1 MAGGTDQNQT
11 GSDSAGDLK
20 EEQGME
26 VRLTPSIEQVIPP
39 QISFNFEEIKAEL
52 SGKLQ
57 VYRNMVVT
65 EDGIKEAKADRA
77 NLNKFKMALSDSRK
91 SVKRQWNQPL
101 TDFEDKMKELEQM
114 VDAPIGAIDRQIKA
128 FDEIKK
134 QEKRQTIEEFFAEN
148 IGDLKEILPI
158 AKIWNERWLNVTY
171 SMKEI
176 EKEIMEKIRKAHS
189 DIRIIRAMQL
199 PCTEQMISTYL
210 DTLDM
215 SAAMEEKHRYE
226 EAQKAKAQLE
236 KQKQAEPEVAKPE
249 PVTVEPE
256 RVAEEPKVSEQQELR
271 VLDFRV
277 WVTPEQ
283 MKALKTFLIQN
294 HIRYG
299 RVQ

>member
-1 MAGGTDQNQT
+1 
-11 GSDSAGDLK
+11 
-20 EEQGME
+20 ME

-39 QISFNFEEIKAEL
+39 QISFNFEEIKEEL
-52 SGKLQ
+52 AGKLQ

-77 NLNKFKMALSDSRK
+77 NLNKFKTALSDSRK

-101 TDFEDKMKELEQM
+101 SDFEDKMKELEQM

-134 QEKRQTIEEFFAEN
+134 QEKRQSIEQFFAEN
-148 IGDLKEILPI
+148 IGDLEEVLHLE
-158 AKIWNERWLNVTY
+158 KIWNERWLNVTY

-176 EKEIMEKIRKAHS
+176 EKEILEKIRKAHS
-189 DIRIIRAMQL
+189 DIGIIMAMQL
-199 PCTEQMISTYL
+199 PCCDQMISSYL
-210 DTLDM
+210 NTLDM

-283 MKALKTFLIQN
+283 MKALKEFLIQN

>member
-1 MAGGTDQNQT
+1 
-11 GSDSAGDLK
+11 
-20 EEQGME
+20 ME

-39 QISFNFEEIKAEL
+39 QISFNFEEIKEEL
-52 SGKLQ
+52 AGKLQ
-57 VYRNMVVT
+57 VYQQMVVT
-65 EDGIKEAKADRA
+65 EGGIKEAKADRA
-77 NLNKFKMALSDSRK
+77 NLNKFKTALSDSRK
-91 SVKRQWNQPL
+91 SVKCQWNQPL
-101 TDFEDKMKELEQM
+101 TEFEDKMKELEQM
-114 VDAPIGAIDRQIKA
+114 VDAPISAIDRQIKA

-134 QEKRQTIEEFFAEN
+134 QEKRQEIENFFAEN
-148 IGDLKEILPI
+148 IGELEEILPL

-171 SMKEI
+171 PVKDIEREI
-176 EKEIMEKIRKAHS
+176 LEVIRKTHN
-189 DIRIIRAMQL
+189 DIGVIVAMQL

-256 RVAEEPKVSEQQELR
+256 RIAEEPKVSEQQELR

>member
-1 MAGGTDQNQT
+1 
-11 GSDSAGDLK
+11 
-20 EEQGME
+20 ME

-39 QISFNFEEIKAEL
+39 QISFNFEEIKEEL
-52 SGKLQ
+52 AGKLQ

-77 NLNKFKMALSDSRK
+77 NLNKFKTALSDSRK

-101 TDFEDKMKELEQM
+101 ADFEDKMKELEQM

-134 QEKRQTIEEFFAEN
+134 QEKRQSIEQFFAEN
-148 IGDLKEILPI
+148 IGDLEEVLHLE
-158 AKIWNERWLNVTY
+158 KIWNERWLNVTY

-176 EKEIMEKIRKAHS
+176 EKEILEKIRKAHS
-189 DIRIIRAMQL
+189 DIGIIMAMQL
-199 PCTEQMISTYL
+199 PCCDQMISSYL
-210 DTLDM
+210 NTLDM

-249 PVTVEPE
+249 PVTVKLE

>member
-11 GSDSAGDLK
+11 GSDSAGNLK

-77 NLNKFKMALSDSRK
+77 NLNKFKTALSDSRK

-101 TDFEDKMKELEQM
+101 SDFEDKMKELEQM

-148 IGDLKEILPI
+148 IGDLEEVLPI

-176 EKEIMEKIRKAHS
+176 EKEILEKIRKAHS
-189 DIRIIRAMQL
+189 DIGIIMAMQL
-199 PCTEQMISTYL
+199 PCTDRMISAYL
-210 DTLDM
+210 KTLDM
-215 SAAMEEKHRYE
+215 SAAIEEKHRYE

-236 KQKQAEPEVAKPE
+236 KQQAEPEVVKPE
-249 PVTVEPE
+249 PVTVEQE

>member
-1 MAGGTDQNQT
+1 
-11 GSDSAGDLK
+11 
-20 EEQGME
+20 ME

-39 QISFNFEEIKAEL
+39 QISFNFEEIKEEL
-52 SGKLQ
+52 AGKLQ
-57 VYRNMVVT
+57 VYRNMIVT

-77 NLNKFKMALSDSRK
+77 NLNKFKTALSDSRK

-101 TDFEDKMKELEQM
+101 ADFEDKMKELEQM

-134 QEKRQTIEEFFAEN
+134 QEKRQSIEQFFAEN
-148 IGDLKEILPI
+148 VGDLEEILHLE
-158 AKIWNERWLNVTY
+158 KIWNERWLNVTY

-176 EKEIMEKIRKAHS
+176 EKEILEKIRKAHS
-189 DIRIIRAMQL
+189 DIGIIMAMQL
-199 PCTEQMISTYL
+199 PCCDQMISSYL
-210 DTLDM
+210 NTLDM

-283 MKALKTFLIQN
+283 MKALKIFLIQN

-299 RVQ
+299 RVR

>member
-1 MAGGTDQNQT
+1 
-11 GSDSAGDLK
+11 
-20 EEQGME
+20 ME

-39 QISFNFEEIKAEL
+39 QISFNFEEIKEEL
-52 SGKLQ
+52 AGKLQ
-57 VYRNMVVT
+57 VYQQMVVT
-65 EDGIKEAKADRA
+65 EGGIKEAKADRA
-77 NLNKFKMALSDSRK
+77 NLNKFKAALSDSRK

-101 TDFEDKMKELEQM
+101 TEFEDKMKELEQM
-114 VDAPIGAIDRQIKA
+114 VDAPISAIDRQIKA

-134 QEKRQTIEEFFAEN
+134 QEKRQEIENFFAEN
-148 IGDLKEILPI
+148 IGELEEILPL

-171 SMKEI
+171 PVKDIEREI
-176 EKEIMEKIRKAHS
+176 LEAIRKTHN
-189 DIRIIRAMQL
+189 DIGIIVAMQL

-256 RVAEEPKVSEQQELR
+256 RIAEEPKVSEQQELR

>member
-1 MAGGTDQNQT
+1 
-11 GSDSAGDLK
+11 
-20 EEQGME
+20 
-26 VRLTPSIEQVIPP
+26 
-39 QISFNFEEIKAEL
+39 
-52 SGKLQ
+52 
-57 VYRNMVVT
+57 
-65 EDGIKEAKADRA
+65 
-77 NLNKFKMALSDSRK
+77 
-91 SVKRQWNQPL
+91 
-101 TDFEDKMKELEQM
+101 M

-176 EKEIMEKIRKAHS
+176 EKEILEKIRKAHS

>member
-1 MAGGTDQNQT
+1 
-11 GSDSAGDLK
+11 
-20 EEQGME
+20 ME

-39 QISFNFEEIKAEL
+39 QISFNFEEIKEEL
-52 SGKLQ
+52 AGKLQ

-77 NLNKFKMALSDSRK
+77 NLNKFKTALSDSRK

-101 TDFEDKMKELEQM
+101 SDFEDKMKELEQM

-148 IGDLKEILPI
+148 IGDLKEILHLE
-158 AKIWNERWLNVTY
+158 KIWNERWLNVTY

-176 EKEIMEKIRKAHS
+176 EKEILEKIRKAHS
-189 DIRIIRAMQL
+189 DVRIIMAMQL
-199 PCTEQMISTYL
+199 PCCDQMISTYL

-215 SAAMEEKHRYE
+215 SAAMEEKHCYE

-256 RVAEEPKVSEQQELR
+256 RIAEEPKVSEQQELR

>member
-1 MAGGTDQNQT
+1 
-11 GSDSAGDLK
+11 
-20 EEQGME
+20 ME

-39 QISFNFEEIKAEL
+39 QISFNFEEIKEEL
-52 SGKLQ
+52 AGKLQ
-57 VYRNMVVT
+57 VYRNMIVT

-77 NLNKFKMALSDSRK
+77 NLNKFKTALSDSRK

-101 TDFEDKMKELEQM
+101 ADFEDKMKELEQM

-134 QEKRQTIEEFFAEN
+134 QEKRQSIEQFFAEN
-148 IGDLKEILPI
+148 VGDLEEILHLE
-158 AKIWNERWLNVTY
+158 KIWNERWLNVTY

-176 EKEIMEKIRKAHS
+176 EKEILEKIRKAHS
-189 DIRIIRAMQL
+189 DIGIIMAMQL
-199 PCTEQMISTYL
+199 PCCDQMISSYL
-210 DTLDM
+210 NTLDM

-283 MKALKTFLIQN
+283 MKALKIFLIQN

>member
-11 GSDSAGDLK
+11 GSDSAGNLK

-39 QISFNFEEIKAEL
+39 QISFNFEEIKEEL

-77 NLNKFKMALSDSRK
+77 NLNKFKTALSDSRK

-101 TDFEDKMKELEQM
+101 SDFEDKMKELEQM

-134 QEKRQTIEEFFAEN
+134 QEKRQSIEQFFAEN
-148 IGDLKEILPI
+148 VGDLEEILHLE
-158 AKIWNERWLNVTY
+158 KIWNERWLNATY
-171 SMKEI
+171 PVKDIEREI
-176 EKEIMEKIRKAHS
+176 LEVIRKTHN
-189 DIRIIRAMQL
+189 DIGVIVAMQL

-256 RVAEEPKVSEQQELR
+256 RIAEEPKVSEQQELR

>member
-1 MAGGTDQNQT
+1 
-11 GSDSAGDLK
+11 
-20 EEQGME
+20 ME

-39 QISFNFEEIKAEL
+39 QISFNFEEIKEEL

-65 EDGIKEAKADRA
+65 ESGIKEAKADRA
-77 NLNKFKMALSDSRK
+77 NLNKFKAALADSRK
-91 SVKRQWNQPL
+91 AVKAQWNQPL
-101 TDFEDKMKELEQM
+101 NDFEGKMKELERM
-114 VDAPIGAIDRQIKA
+114 VDEPIGAIDRQVKA
-128 FDEIKK
+128 FEETKK
-134 QEKRQTIEEFFAEN
+134 QDKRQQIERFFEGAV
-148 IGDLKEILPI
+148 GDLEEVLPLS
-158 AKIWNERWLNVTY
+158 KIWNDRWLNATY
-171 SMKEI
+171 PVKDIEREI
-176 EKEIMEKIRKAHS
+176 LEVIRKTHN
-189 DIRIIRAMQL
+189 DIGVIVAMQL

-236 KQKQAEPEVAKPE
+236 KHRYEEAQKAKAQLEKQQAEPEVAKPE

-256 RVAEEPKVSEQQELR
+256 RIAEEPKVSEQQELR

>member
-1 MAGGTDQNQT
+1 
-11 GSDSAGDLK
+11 
-20 EEQGME
+20 ME

-39 QISFNFEEIKAEL
+39 QISFNFEEIKEEL
-52 SGKLQ
+52 AGKLQ

-77 NLNKFKMALSDSRK
+77 NLNKFKTALSDSRK

-101 TDFEDKMKELEQM
+101 ADFEDKMKELEQM

-134 QEKRQTIEEFFAEN
+134 QEKRQSIEQFFAEN
-148 IGDLKEILPI
+148 IGDLEGVLHLEQ
-158 AKIWNERWLNVTY
+158 IWNERWLNVTY

-176 EKEIMEKIRKAHS
+176 EKEILEKIRKAHS
-189 DIRIIRAMQL
+189 DIGIIMAMQL
-199 PCTEQMISTYL
+199 PCCDQMISSYL
-210 DTLDM
+210 NTLNM

-236 KQKQAEPEVAKPE
+236 KQQAEPEVAKPE

-256 RVAEEPKVSEQQELR
+256 RIAEEPKVSEQQELR

>member
-1 MAGGTDQNQT
+1 MAGGADQNKT

-39 QISFNFEEIKAEL
+39 QISFNFEEIKEEL
-52 SGKLQ
+52 AGKLQ

-77 NLNKFKMALSDSRK
+77 NLNKFKTALSDSRK

-101 TDFEDKMKELEQM
+101 ADFEDKMKELEQM

-134 QEKRQTIEEFFAEN
+134 QEKRQSIEQFFAEN
-148 IGDLKEILPI
+148 IGDLEGVLHLEQ
-158 AKIWNERWLNVTY
+158 IWNERWLNVTY

-176 EKEIMEKIRKAHS
+176 EKEILEKIRKAHS
-189 DIRIIRAMQL
+189 DIGIIMAMQL
-199 PCTEQMISTYL
+199 PCCDQMISSYL
-210 DTLDM
+210 NTLNM

-236 KQKQAEPEVAKPE
+236 KQQAEPEVAKPE

-256 RVAEEPKVSEQQELR
+256 RIAEEPKVSEQQELR